1 MMNMNE
7 VGSLVRERRR
17 ESGLTQVQLAAQ
29 TGISRATIA
38 GLEAGSLA
46 EIGFVKLQRICES
59 VGLEMRAVPAP
70 QGRPTLD
77 ELMALNRQ
85 EYERNHVKQPRFRS

>member
-1 MMNMNE
+1 MNIKDM
-7 VGSLVRERRR
+7 GSLIRERRR
-17 ESGLTQVQLAAQ
+17 EAGLTQAQLAAR

-38 GLEAGSLA
+38 GLETGSLA

-59 VGLEMRAVPAP
+59 VGLEMRAIQAP
-70 QGRPTLD
+70 LERPTLD

-85 EYERNHVKQPRFRS
+85 EHERSHVKKTRFRS

>member
-1 MMNMNE
+1 MHIKE
-7 VGSLVRERRR
+7 LGSLVRERRR
-17 ESGLTQVQLAAQ
+17 AVRLTQAQLASQ

-59 VGLEMRAVPAP
+59 VGLEMRAVQAL

-77 ELMALNRQ
+77 ELVALNRQ
-85 EYERNHVKQPRFRS
+85 EYEQSHAKKPRFRS